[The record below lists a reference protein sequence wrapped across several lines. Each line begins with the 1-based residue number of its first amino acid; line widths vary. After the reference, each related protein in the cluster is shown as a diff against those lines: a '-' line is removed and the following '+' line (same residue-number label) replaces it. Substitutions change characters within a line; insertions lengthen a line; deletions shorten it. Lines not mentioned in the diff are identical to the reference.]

1 MLVSLILPC
10 FHPPANWA
18 QNIVAQYKLLCEH
31 IHDPIELILVED
43 GDNSVRESDLSMLN
57 AAIPAFHFVKYEVN
71 HGKGY
76 AVRKGAELAK
86 GDIII
91 YTDIDFPY
99 TTDSITNIYQALRN
113 NECDVAAGVKNED
126 YYKHVPFSRRVISK
140 NFRRLIKVFL
150 SIPITDTQCGLKGF
164 QKELKLLFLKTTIE
178 RYLFDLEFIRNSY
191 KKGFNV
197 KAIPI
202 EIKPEVSF
210 RIINYRILLP
220 ELLNFVKL
228 LFRQAP

>member
-10 FHPPANWA
+10 YHPPKKWA
-18 QNIVAQYKLLCEH
+18 QNIVTQYRLLQEH
-31 IHDPIELILVED
+31 MPETTELILVED
-43 GDNSVRESDLSMLN
+43 GDDSVTEDDIALLKKHI
-57 AAIPAFHFVKYEVN
+57 AAFQFVAYDVN
-71 HGKGY
+71 RGKGY
-76 AVRKGAELAK
+76 AIRQGAAQAT

-99 TTDSITNIYQALRN
+99 TTESITSIYTALKN
-113 NECDVAAGVKNED
+113 DECDVAAGVKNET

-140 NFRRLIKVFL
+140 NFRRLIKLFL

-164 QKELKLLFLKTTIE
+164 QKKLRPLFLQTTID

-191 KKGFNV
+191 KRRYRI

-202 EIKPEVSF
+202 EIKPEVTF
-210 RIINYRILLP
+210 RIINYRVLLP

-228 LFRQAP
+228 LFQRTP

>member
-1 MLVSLILPC
+1 MLVSLVLPC

-18 QNIVAQYKLLCEH
+18 QNIVTQYKVLCAH
-31 IHDPIELILVED
+31 IADPIELILVED
-43 GDNSVRESDLSMLN
+43 GDDSVRQEDLKMLK
-57 AAIPAFHFVKYEVN
+57 AQIPAFRFVKYEVN

-76 AVRKGAELAK
+76 AVRQGAALAE

-99 TTDSITNIYQALRN
+99 TTQSITNIYTTLKN

-164 QKELKLLFLKTTIE
+164 KKELKSLFLKTTIE

-191 KKGFNV
+191 KKGFRV

-202 EIKPEVSF
+202 EIKPEVTF
-210 RIINYRILLP
+210 RIINYRVLLP

-228 LFRQAP
+228 LLQRTP